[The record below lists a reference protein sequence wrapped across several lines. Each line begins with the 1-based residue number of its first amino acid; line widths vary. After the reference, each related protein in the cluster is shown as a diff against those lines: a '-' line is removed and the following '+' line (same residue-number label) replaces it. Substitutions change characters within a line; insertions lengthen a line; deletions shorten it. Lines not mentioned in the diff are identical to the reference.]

1 MSDGKTA
8 LITGA
13 NRGIGLE
20 TARQLAGKGWTV
32 WLGARDEGRGR
43 KAAASIAGD
52 VRPLRIDI
60 SDGESVSAAA
70 EQVAASS
77 PRVDALVNN
86 AGILIDADQSLLE
99 VDERDIL
106 TTFQTNTLG
115 ALRVVRAFLPLLRK
129 STGPRII
136 NISSGGGQLSEPS
149 TWAPAYCLS
158 KTALNAV
165 TVQLA
170 ATLTGIA
177 VNSACPGWVR
187 TEMGGS
193 SAPRSVEE
201 GAGGIVWLL
210 TEAPQTLTGGFFRD
224 AKPIPW

>member
-1 MSDGKTA
+1 MSDGKIA

-13 NRGIGLE
+13 NRGIGFE

-32 WLGARDEGRGR
+32 WLGARDGRGR
-43 KAAASIAGD
+43 KAAASITGD

-106 TTFQTNTLG
+106 TTFQTN
-115 ALRVVRAFLPLLRK
+115 
-129 STGPRII
+129 
-136 NISSGGGQLSEPS
+136 
-149 TWAPAYCLS
+149 
-158 KTALNAV
+158 
-165 TVQLA
+165 
-170 ATLTGIA
+170 
-177 VNSACPGWVR
+177 
-187 TEMGGS
+187 
-193 SAPRSVEE
+193 
-201 GAGGIVWLL
+201 
-210 TEAPQTLTGGFFRD
+210 
-224 AKPIPW
+224 

>member
-70 EQVAASS
+70 KAVAASS

>member
-1 MSDGKTA
+1 MPDAKAA

-32 WLGARDEGRGR
+32 WLGTRDEIQGK
-43 KAAASIAGD
+43 KAAASIPGD
-52 VRPLRIDI
+52 VHPLRIDI
-60 SDGESVSAAA
+60 SDGNSVSAAA
-70 EQVAASS
+70 KQVAASS
-77 PRVDALVNN
+77 PRLDALVNN

-99 VDERDIL
+99 VDEQAIL
-106 TTFQTNTLG
+106 TTLQTNTLG

-129 STGPRII
+129 GTEPRII
-136 NISSGGGQLSEPS
+136 NVSSGGGQLSEPS

-201 GAGGIVWLL
+201 GARGIVWLVA
-210 TEAPQTLTGGFFRD
+210 EAPQTLTGGFFRD
-224 AKPIPW
+224 GKSIPW

>member
-1 MSDGKTA
+1 MSDGKIA

-13 NRGIGLE
+13 NRGIGFE

-43 KAAASIAGD
+43 EAAASIAGD

-193 SAPRSVEE
+193 SAPRSLEE
-201 GAGGIVWLL
+201 GASGIVWLV

>member
-1 MSDGKTA
+1 MSKDTF
-8 LITGA
+8 
-13 NRGIGLE
+13 
-20 TARQLAGKGWTV
+20 WTV

-193 SAPRSVEE
+193 SAPRSVEK
-201 GAGGIVWLL
+201 GADGIVWLV

-224 AKPIPW
+224 GKPIPW